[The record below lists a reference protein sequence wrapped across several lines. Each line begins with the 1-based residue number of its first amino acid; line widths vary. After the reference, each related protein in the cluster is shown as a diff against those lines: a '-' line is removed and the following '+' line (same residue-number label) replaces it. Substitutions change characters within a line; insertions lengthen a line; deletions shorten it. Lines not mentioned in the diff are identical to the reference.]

1 VLSRYSQD
9 EQGLTLVELMLA
21 MFLLSIIL
29 AATAGSLITFS
40 RASVDNEHRVKATG
54 VVTRLHEEL
63 QSRPWDDAVLY
74 EDEIAPLSAIGVDTA
89 TATFE
94 GEDLVTIPGPGCD
107 VTDPDCRIETVP
119 LASETIDVDGRDY
132 EVLRAITWTEPDGVQ
147 PESVKRFT
155 TVVRWQS
162 LGRTLEERLDSTRAP
177 VPGEVP
183 VTATPSV
190 QFLIAPQDVPLTL
203 NSRNAGPI
211 SLTVDFTG
219 IGYISGAKVLFRH
232 AGLAA
237 GDPAT
242 ELTLAR
248 EGATDRFTGT
258 IPANAYEWAEGSQ
271 TFTAVG
277 QEGVNQ
283 VSTTAAVTFLPPGFI
298 PDPTIA
304 PVITQSTASS
314 ATITVGR
321 HGSVDNRLCDTVTV
335 EARIDGLGPGST
347 VTATYKP
354 AGSASI
360 SMSPISTPISDTSAV
375 FRATFPRHT
384 DSPWSPTAS
393 NSETEV
399 FRIVARTEDGR
410 TSTVSSTNQIT
421 FVRSSKNNGNC

>member
-1 VLSRYSQD
+1 VLSRYSEED
-9 EQGLTLVELMLA
+9 GLTLVELMFSL
-21 MFLLSIIL
+21 FLLSIIL

-40 RASVDNEHRVKATG
+40 RASVDNEQRVKATG

-74 EDEIAPLSAIGVDTA
+74 EDEIGPLSAIGVDTA
-89 TATFE
+89 TVTFE

-190 QFLIAPQDVPLTL
+190 QFLIAPQDVPLTTT
-203 NSRNAGPI
+203 SRNAGPI

-219 IGYISGAKVLFRH
+219 MGYISGAKVLYRH

-237 GDPAT
+237 GDPAV
-242 ELTLAR
+242 ELNLTR

-258 IPANAYEWAEGSQ
+258 IAANAHQWAQGTQS
-271 TFTAVG
+271 FTAIG

-283 VSTTAAVTFLPPGFI
+283 VSTTASVTFLPPGFV
-298 PDPTIA
+298 PDPTVA
-304 PVITQSTASS
+304 PVITQTTAAS
-314 ATITVGR
+314 ASITVGR
-321 HGSVDNRLCDTVTV
+321 HGNVDNRLCDTVTV

-354 AGSASI
+354 SGSASI
-360 SMSPISTPISDTSAV
+360 SMSPVSTPISSTSAL

-384 DSPWSPTAS
+384 DSPWSPTAAS
-393 NSETEV
+393 PETEV
-399 FRIVARTEDGR
+399 FRVVARTEDGR
-410 TSTVSSTNQIT
+410 TSTVSSSNQVT

>member
-1 VLSRYSQD
+1 VPSRYSQD
-9 EQGLTLVELMLA
+9 EHGLTLIELMLS

-74 EDEIAPLSAIGVDTA
+74 EDEIGPLAAIGVDTA

-94 GEDLVTIPGPGCD
+94 GEDLVTISGPGCD

-119 LASETIDVDGRDY
+119 LASETVDVDGRDY
-132 EVLRAITWTEPDGVQ
+132 EVLRVITWTEPDGVA
-147 PESVKRFT
+147 PEAVKRFT
-155 TVVRWQS
+155 TIVRWQS

-183 VTATPSV
+183 VAVSPSV
-190 QFLIAPQDVPLTL
+190 QFLIAPQDVPLTAS
-203 NSRNAGPI
+203 SRNAGPI

-219 IGYISGAKVLFRH
+219 MGYISGAKVRYRH
-232 AGLAA
+232 AGLAE
-237 GDPAT
+237 GDPSV

-248 EGATDRFTGT
+248 EGATERFTGT
-258 IPANAYEWAEGSQ
+258 IAADAHQWVEGTQ
-271 TFTAVG
+271 TFEAIG
-277 QEGVNQ
+277 QAGVNE
-283 VSTTAAVTFLPPGFI
+283 VGTNAAVTFLPPGFI
-298 PDPTIA
+298 PDPTVA
-304 PVITQSTASS
+304 PVITESTASS
-314 ATITVGR
+314 ASITVGR
-321 HGSVDNRLCDTVTV
+321 QGSVDNRLCATVTV

-347 VTATYKP
+347 VLATYKP

-360 SMSPISTPISDTSAV
+360 SMSPVSTPISNTSAL

-393 NSETEV
+393 NPETEV
-399 FRIVARTEDGR
+399 FNIVAQTEDGR